1 MSFLT
6 DLIKEKASEVLA
18 DKISI
23 PEGIQEQVLGGV
35 ADSIFGSVKETAGK
49 EGGINQLIELLT
61 GREKASTSP
70 VAQLASNIFGSSIA
84 KKLGLS
90 PAIVNAIVPMIPAII
105 EKFTSSEKFV
115 VNDLIS
121 EATASGMADKLKDA
135 AGSFLGGL
143 FK

>member
-6 DLIKEKASEVLA
+6 DLIKEKAGEALA

-23 PEGIQEQVLGGV
+23 PEGIQDEVLGGV
-35 ADSIFGSVKETAGK
+35 ADSIFGSVKETAAK
-49 EGGINQLIELLT
+49 EGGIDQLIELFT
-61 GREKASTSP
+61 GRQSAASSP
-70 VAQLASNIFGSSIA
+70 VAQLASNIFGSDIA

-90 PAIVNAIVPMIPAII
+90 PAIVNAIVPMIPIII
-105 EKFTSSEKFV
+105 EKFTSSEKIDI
-115 VNDLIS
+115 NDLIS
-121 EATASGMADKLKDA
+121 EASASGIADKLKDA